1 MGELKADWRL
11 RLRRGEPHG
20 PVCGAGVLLTQDRAL
35 TCAHVVGEPDARIWV
50 EFAENPGIAGVGAR
64 VAEDG
69 WLPGLGATREDIA
82 VLALDSPRPQ
92 ATPATL
98 DRSLERNGEVWIGG
112 YARSFADGM
121 WLSGRISGAHGGW
134 IQLDARRNEQVVRP
148 GFSGAAVQVR
158 GDGEGRP
165 ERVVGM
171 VVSWR
176 GDLDLG
182 VPREND
188 LAFSYMVSIDRI
200 AELVPLVAELSGPDG
215 WDHGL
220 ARRLREWFAGGEQP
234 AVRFSVVPRGG
245 GRERTLRHQLYR
257 AHLVYRGGRT
267 TPEEFVDELVARLR
281 PPRHQLRAYR
291 DWLLDG
297 GTPPDRTAGPLP
309 GAAGP
314 TLAVIGL
321 DEDRRPRQLVPLL
334 ARVRTLGFRL
344 LVVVR
349 DASGDGVTEVARHL
363 LVPALDERA
372 TALLGRVESIERN
385 WAVLNGMVESA
396 SLAPL
401 PRVASARRHRQ
412 LERLRA
418 LADPREQLASLRVLL
433 RELEADLDR
442 HAGAG
447 RADVPGPR
455 TDRGRTERR

>member
-11 RLRRGEPHG
+11 RLRRGEPDG

-35 TCAHVVGEPDARIWV
+35 TCAHVVGEPDARMWV
-50 EFAENPGIAGVGAR
+50 EFPENPGIAPVGTR

-98 DRSLERNGEVWIGG
+98 DRSLERGREVWIGG

-121 WLSGRISGAHGGW
+121 WLTGRISGAHGAW
-134 IQLDARRNEQVVRP
+134 IQLDAGRNEQVVRP

-158 GDGEGRP
+158 GVGDGRP

-176 GDLDLG
+176 GDLDLALPG
-182 VPREND
+182 DND
-188 LAFSYMVSIDRI
+188 LAFSYMIPIDRI

-220 ARRLREWFAGGEQP
+220 ARRLRAWFAGGDQP
-234 AVRFSVVPRGG
+234 AVRFGVVPRGG
-245 GRERTLRHQLYR
+245 GRDRTLRHQLYR

-267 TPEEFVDELVARLR
+267 APEEFVDELVARLH

-291 DWLLDG
+291 DWLLHG
-297 GTPPDRTAGPLP
+297 GTPPDRAAGGLP
-309 GAAGP
+309 GATGP

-321 DEDRRPRQLVPLL
+321 DEDREPRRLVPLL

-349 DASGDGVTEVARHL
+349 DGAGDGVSEVARHL

-372 TALLGRVESIERN
+372 TALLGRVESAERN
-385 WAVLNGMVESA
+385 WAGLNGLVESA
-396 SLAPL
+396 SLP
-401 PRVASARRHRQ
+401 PPPGVDPARRRRQ

-418 LADPREQLASLRVLL
+418 LAEPQEQLTALRSLL

-455 TDRGRTERR
+455 TDRGRTEHR